1 MGKKQENTSFVCAVC
16 KEYVSPLRHG
26 SYRNHCPFCL
36 TSLHVDHVPGD
47 RTNTCRGVM
56 DAIGVTYSTKKGWQL
71 IHKCQKCGQ
80 EKVNRIAIGDTE
92 EDNWDLIIQLSQRE
106 TLP

>member
-1 MGKKQENTSFVCAVC
+1 
-16 KEYVSPLRHG
+16 
-26 SYRNHCPFCL
+26 
-36 TSLHVDHVPGD
+36 
-47 RTNTCRGVM
+47 M